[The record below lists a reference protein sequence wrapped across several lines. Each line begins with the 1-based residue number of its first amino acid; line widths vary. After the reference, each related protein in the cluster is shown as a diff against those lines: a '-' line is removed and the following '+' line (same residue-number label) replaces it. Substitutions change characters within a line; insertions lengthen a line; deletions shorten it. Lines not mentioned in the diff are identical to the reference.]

1 MDKKAILAIC
11 VVAILLIAG
20 VGCYLVVQ
28 SDDDD
33 DKVEYDPSK
42 GWYSWDP
49 IVVKYPTGRMSFSPQ
64 LLNEVEKMYQTIY
77 GDLPDYSKYSKSD
90 VPADFLSFK
99 TAIQSE
105 DANSITVTSSIR
117 VASGS
122 SEYKHDAVTI
132 PKGNNHLLTVG
143 SNAALLKQMLETN
156 MTSAEAEAKTW
167 EIVYGLDKS
176 AFPGGSADLTS
187 YGMTIPDSVVQVA
200 TTYYLVDQ
208 MDAYSKYIE
217 DCTKTSNDNLIMM
230 FSGALKNSYDE
241 LKPFFDMCDQASP
254 GKAFLVGTFCTNL
267 SDVFAGIEMFGA
279 MFDLKDVANDYINDL
294 RFKFWAMH
302 EESTNKNLGY
312 EAYIESTAGT
322 AGGTGTIIND
332 VITNVLSLKNIS
344 THQQW
349 TKISDE
355 IVIEKQPKVLIF
367 QSSDKR
373 TDDERMR
380 VGTVIGSS

>member
-1 MDKKAILAIC
+1 
-11 VVAILLIAG
+11 
-20 VGCYLVVQ
+20 
-28 SDDDD
+28 
-33 DKVEYDPSK
+33 
-42 GWYSWDP
+42 
-49 IVVKYPTGRMSFSPQ
+49 
-64 LLNEVEKMYQTIY
+64 
-77 GDLPDYSKYSKSD
+77 
-90 VPADFLSFK
+90 
-99 TAIQSE
+99 
-105 DANSITVTSSIR
+105 
-117 VASGS
+117 
-122 SEYKHDAVTI
+122 
-132 PKGNNHLLTVG
+132 
-143 SNAALLKQMLETN
+143 
-156 MTSAEAEAKTW
+156 
-167 EIVYGLDKS
+167 
-176 AFPGGSADLTS
+176 
-187 YGMTIPDSVVQVA
+187 MTIPDSVVQVA

-279 MFDLKDVANDYINDL
+279 MFDLKNVANDYINDL

-380 VGTVIGSS
+380 VGTIIGSS